1 MWLPP
6 SSRYVLLLGSHFPL
20 RERALVGIR
29 RHLPHHP
36 IVDSALAHTEPRM
49 RSYDHA
55 LPASPLVPADVLAA
69 VRDLERRTGS
79 RPAAAVPFSEMTVDV
94 ANVVAEAYDLIRLP
108 EPALARDKLAMK
120 EALARHG
127 LPVAAWVV
135 ITGAADLPKAVAAFG
150 FPFVLKANA
159 LAGSEGVL
167 FVAGPDDLG
176 PAEQSVRQALT
187 KQERLFP
194 QHPVRMFAEP
204 YANYP
209 EYSVEVLNMNGRSVV
224 LSVTDKAVTPL
235 PHFSEVGQSVPGIHA
250 TDATVR
256 EMAVEA
262 CRALKIGAGVAHV
275 EFRGPLIGEVAARTP
290 ADAILDQ
297 FERATG
303 LNAYGWHAAAYL
315 GEPGP
320 LPEVPPA
327 RGTSAVAFLKA
338 PPGIVTEV
346 RMPTQWPEG
355 MVRLEVTAK
364 PGAVSRPP
372 SDNSAREGL
381 LEMWWLGRFF
391 THKPPTEHDELAR
404 RLSAEIFVTAPHEQ
418 P

>member
-29 RHLPHHP
+29 RHLPHHAL
-36 IVDSALAHTEPRM
+36 VDSALAHAEPRM
-49 RSYDHA
+49 RHYDHV
-55 LPASPLVPADVLAA
+55 LPANPTVPADVLAA

-94 ANVVAEAYDLIRLP
+94 AHAVAEAYDLVRLP

-135 ITGAADLPKAVAAFG
+135 ITDAADLQKAVAEFG

-167 FVAGPDDLG
+167 FVAGPDDLA
-176 PAEQSVRQALT
+176 PAERRVRDALAKQA
-187 KQERLFP
+187 QLFP
-194 QHPVRMFAEP
+194 QHPARMFAEP
-204 YANYP
+204 FADHP
-209 EYSVEVLNMNGRSVV
+209 EYSIEVLNTNGRSVV

-235 PHFSEVGQSVPGIHA
+235 PHFSEAGQSVPGVRA
-250 TDATVR
+250 TDAAVR
-256 EMAVEA
+256 ETAVEA

-275 EFRGPLIGEVAARTP
+275 EFRGPLVGEVAARTP

-297 FERATG
+297 LERATG

-315 GEPGP
+315 GERGP

-338 PPGIVTEV
+338 PPGRIVDV
-346 RMPTQWPEG
+346 RRPTHWPANV
-355 MVRLEVTAK
+355 VRLEVTAT

-381 LEMWWLGRFF
+381 LEMWWPGRFF
-391 THKPPTEHDELAR
+391 TGQPPLEHVELAR
-404 RLSAEIFVTAPHEQ
+404 RLAAELFVVAPHEE